1 MKPVRREDGR
11 MVLNIDNEKD
21 LRTYMQPQRLSILFE
36 LESRPE
42 GMTAKQLADALGIAP
57 SSAGHHLGKLE
68 QLGLFYIHLYGIKPF
83 HIVGVDP
90 RAGQV
95 FQAGGA
101 QRNDVVLPEMRV
113 FCIVHRP
120 IS

>member
-57 SSAGHHLGKLE
+57 SARWRS
-68 QLGLFYIHLYGIKPF
+68 
-83 HIVGVDP
+83 
-90 RAGQV
+90 RASWKK
-95 FQAGGA
+95 
-101 QRNDVVLPEMRV
+101 
-113 FCIVHRP
+113 RP
-120 IS
+120 AAPA

>member
-57 SSAGHHLGKLE
+57 
-68 QLGLFYIHLYGIKPF
+68 
-83 HIVGVDP
+83 
-90 RAGQV
+90 
-95 FQAGGA
+95 
-101 QRNDVVLPEMRV
+101 
-113 FCIVHRP
+113 
-120 IS
+120 